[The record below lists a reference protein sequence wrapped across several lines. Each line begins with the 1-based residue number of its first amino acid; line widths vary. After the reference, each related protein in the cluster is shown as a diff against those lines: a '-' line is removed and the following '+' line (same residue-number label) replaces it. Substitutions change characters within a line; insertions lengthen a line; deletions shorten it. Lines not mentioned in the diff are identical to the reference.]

1 MYCER
6 CNVEFPENLRYCKWC
21 GEALIER
28 VRATGDLPSCPHCG
42 EGVKVGWAF
51 CRSCGARLT
60 ASVQAIPVCQH
71 CGAVVDPAA
80 GVCNQC
86 GKNVAGAIIY
96 KQETAAPHQAEHCP
110 TCGERIDAGLLY
122 CKACGSPIYSGTAPF
137 GAVAVTCRVCD
148 AYNPAGS
155 TACRVCGESLVES
168 TTKEYDRPVKP
179 APPTL
184 VDSTDLPDALPFIE
198 DRNIQGAADAG
209 SPAASAS
216 EQPVLVIIPPTSR
229 EKSSS
234 METQIMVEVE
244 AEEKT
249 SGIPPALETGQVGSG
264 TIEFASDTLEMQ
276 SETVPISARPKGG
289 AKTSILSEP
298 VVSEEEPPLRRDK
311 PTTRIDGAPFEFELE
326 SVEAALTPEGYPSRL
341 DEPLKD
347 VIARTEKKPDA
358 TIQFGALPA
367 AEEPERPARS
377 SDTIIVGSPEEPVFV
392 IREQESAA
400 IESPQEPVFVIEE
413 QEPTV
418 IESPQ
423 ETVFIIEQ
431 RQEMPF
437 VFESAEPPPNVQPQT
452 EPPATIDLNQAALQG
467 QPTIPIRQDDITTMS
482 LAGEATQPTRPPD
495 NVKLNEAALQA
506 FGMGAHKEPPPPL
519 PPPTASIPTR
529 APDFHIPVT
538 LPPAPVRSRSIV
550 PMVSALVALGVIAA
564 TALALWWYI
573 SGGLK
578 KSEKPEISLPP
589 PPTNTSAPPPENTA
603 PTAPAGMAMVQAGSY
618 TIGRDLGDEL
628 EKPAHKVDLRAFYID
643 VTEVTNAAYKQFTDA
658 TSHRQPDGWK
668 NGTYPEGRA
677 NWPVTGVS
685 WQDAVDY
692 AEWAGKRLPTESEW
706 EAAARG
712 LEGRIYPWGNAWGE
726 GMANIRASS
735 ISEVGQFKLGASP
748 VGALDMIGNVWE
760 WTADPFRV
768 YPGSAASL
776 EGVLEAGINYKVIRG
791 GAFDRKENIEAT
803 YRGFLDASK
812 GYDKTGFR
820 CVKDIK

>member
-42 EGVKVGWAF
+42 EGIKVGWAF

-71 CGAVVDPAA
+71 CGAVVDPAM
-80 GVCNQC
+80 GVCGQC
-86 GKNVAGAIIY
+86 GRNVAGAIIY
-96 KQETAAPHQAEHCP
+96 KQESGPPHQAEHCP
-110 TCGERIDAGLLY
+110 TCGERLDPGVLY
-122 CKACGSPIYSGTAPF
+122 CKGCGSPVYSGTAPF

-155 TACRVCGESLVES
+155 TACRVCGESLVEP

-184 VDSTDLPDALPFIE
+184 IDSTDLPNALPFVEEISKKDATE
-198 DRNIQGAADAG
+198 TGASSG
-209 SPAASAS
+209 SAEPD
-216 EQPVLVIIPPTSR
+216 QPVLVFLPSTPR
-229 EKSSS
+229 EKSTS
-234 METQIMVEVE
+234 METQIMVEM
-244 AEEKT
+244 EEKT
-249 SGIPPALETGQVGSG
+249 SSTPSASA
-264 TIEFASDTLEMQ
+264 TIEFASDTLEIQ
-276 SETVPISARPKGG
+276 SETVPVNARPKVG
-289 AKTSILSEP
+289 AQTSILTEP

-311 PTTRIDGAPFEFELE
+311 PTARIDGSPFEFELE
-326 SVEAALTPEGYPSRL
+326 SVEATLTPEGYPSRL

-347 VIARTEKKPDA
+347 VIARTEKKQDA
-358 TIQFGALPA
+358 TIQLGASPTVEDA
-367 AEEPERPARS
+367 APPARS
-377 SDTIIVGSPEEPVFV
+377 RDTLLVGSPEEPVFQ
-392 IREQESAA
+392 IEQMETTV
-400 IESPQEPVFVIEE
+400 IESQQEPVFVIEE

-423 ETVFIIEQ
+423 ESVFVLEP
-431 RQEMPF
+431 RQEIPF
-437 VFESAEPPPNVQPQT
+437 VFQSPEPPANVHSQT
-452 EPPATIDLNQAALQG
+452 EPAATTDLDQAAFQG
-467 QPTIPIRQDDITTMS
+467 QHTIPIRQDDVATMS
-482 LAGEATQPTRPPD
+482 LSGDATQPTRPPETG
-495 NVKLNEAALQA
+495 VKLNEAALQA
-506 FGMGAHKEPPPPL
+506 FGIGAHKEPPPP
-519 PPPTASIPTR
+519 PTVSIPTR

-538 LPPAPVRSRSIV
+538 LPPAPARSRSIV
-550 PMVSALVALGVIAA
+550 PMVSALVAIVVIAA
-564 TALALWWYI
+564 TALAVWWYI

-578 KSEKPEISLPP
+578 KSDRPGISLPP
-589 PPTNTSAPPPENTA
+589 PPENTSAPPPENTA
-603 PTAPAGMAMVQAGSY
+603 PTAPAGMAMVPAGSY
-618 TIGRDLGDEL
+618 TIGRDLGDDL

-643 VTEVTNAAYKQFTDA
+643 LTEVTNAAYKQFTDE
-658 TSHRQPDGWK
+658 TGHRQPDGWK
-668 NGTYPEGRA
+668 NGTYPDGRA

-685 WQDAVDY
+685 WQDAMDY

-712 LEGRIYPWGNAWGE
+712 LEGRTYPWGNAWGE
-726 GMANIRASS
+726 GMANIRANS
-735 ISEVGQFKLGASP
+735 IVEVGQFKLGASP

-760 WTADPFRV
+760 WTADPFKV
-768 YPGSAASL
+768 YPGGTASL
-776 EGVLEAGINYKVIRG
+776 EGVLEPGITYKVIRG
-791 GAFDRKENIEAT
+791 GAFDREKNIEAT

>member
-42 EGVKVGWAF
+42 EGIKVGWAF

-80 GVCNQC
+80 GACGQC
-86 GKNVAGAIIY
+86 GRNVAGAIIY
-96 KQETAAPHQAEHCP
+96 KQESGLPHQAEHCP
-110 TCGERIDAGLLY
+110 TCGERLDPGVLY
-122 CKACGSPIYSGTAPF
+122 CKGCGSPVYSGTAPF

-155 TACRVCGESLVES
+155 TVCRVCGESLVEPV
-168 TTKEYDRPVKP
+168 TREYDRPVKP
-179 APPTL
+179 ASPTL

-198 DRNIQGAADAG
+198 DTNKKGAVEME
-209 SPAASAS
+209 SPSASA
-216 EQPVLVIIPPTSR
+216 EPQQPVLVFLPSTPSEHST
-229 EKSSS
+229 S

-244 AEEKT
+244 ERI
-249 SGIPPALETGQVGSG
+249 SSVPPASATM
-264 TIEFASDTLEMQ
+264 EFASDTLEMQ
-276 SETVPISARPKGG
+276 PETVNARPKGG
-289 AKTSILSEP
+289 AQTTILTEP

-311 PTTRIDGAPFEFELE
+311 PTTRIDGSPFEFELE

-358 TIQFGALPA
+358 TIQLGATPKV
-367 AEEPERPARS
+367 EEATPPARS
-377 SDTIIVGSPEEPVFV
+377 GDTIIVGSPEEPVFV
-392 IREQESAA
+392 IEQQEATVIESQQEPVFVIEQQETTV
-400 IESPQEPVFVIEE
+400 IESPQEPVFV
-413 QEPTV
+413 
-418 IESPQ
+418 
-423 ETVFIIEQ
+423 IEQ

-437 VFESAEPPPNVQPQT
+437 VFESAERPANVQPQT
-452 EPPATIDLNQAALQG
+452 ESGATIDLNQAAFQS
-467 QPTIPIRQDDITTMS
+467 QPTIPIRQDDVATMS
-482 LAGEATQPTRPPD
+482 LSGEATQATRPPETQ
-495 NVKLNEAALQA
+495 VKLNEAALQA
-506 FGMGAHKEPPPPL
+506 FGMGAHKEPPPLP

-529 APDFHIPVT
+529 APDFHIPVV
-538 LPPAPVRSRSIV
+538 LPPAPARSRSLV
-550 PMVSALVALGVIAA
+550 PMVSTLVVLVVLAG

-578 KSEKPEISLPP
+578 TSSKPEISLPP
-589 PPTNTSAPPPENTA
+589 APENTSAPPPTNTA
-603 PTAPAGMAMVQAGSY
+603 PTVPAGMALVSAGSY
-618 TIGRDLGDEL
+618 TIGRDLGDDL
-628 EKPAHKVDLRAFYID
+628 EKPAHKVDLKAFYID
-643 VTEVTNAAYKQFTDA
+643 LTEVTNAAYKQFTDA
-658 TSHRQPDGWK
+658 TGHRQPDGWK

-726 GMANIRASS
+726 GMANIRGAS
-735 ISEVGQFKLGASP
+735 IAEVGQFKLGASP
-748 VGALDMIGNVWE
+748 VGALDLIGNVWE
-760 WTADPFRV
+760 WTIDPFKV
-768 YPGSAASL
+768 YPGGTASL
-776 EGVLEAGINYKVIRG
+776 EGVLEPGITYKVIRG

-803 YRGFLDASK
+803 YRGFLDANK